1 MLFFFLLVVLHH
13 NKLTHTDLKP
23 ENILFVESDYI
34 VKYNAKMV
42 SLFLVSPHLNLE
54 IRASVFIWAL
64 KYVQKG
70 QVIEL
75 GFLEICFVLFEMY
88 CLSSKPVILL

>member
-1 MLFFFLLVVLHH
+1 MDFFPFFLVVLHH

-42 SLFLVSPHLNLE
+42 SLFFLLALNF
-54 IRASVFIWAL
+54 FIWTL
-64 KYVQKG
+64 TKK
-70 QVIEL
+70 
-75 GFLEICFVLFEMY
+75 
-88 CLSSKPVILL
+88 

>member
-1 MLFFFLLVVLHH
+1 MEYCSFFLVVLHH

-42 SLFLVSPHLNLE
+42 SLFFVSQL
-54 IRASVFIWAL
+54 
-64 KYVQKG
+64 
-70 QVIEL
+70 EL
-75 GFLEICFVLFEMY
+75 GCFCLQLNFYFKKYELQRSSGILDFFFFLCSLRCTNFLPSE
-88 CLSSKPVILL
+88 

>member
-1 MLFFFLLVVLHH
+1 MCKLWNTVLFFLVVLHH

-42 SLFLVSPHLNLE
+42 SLFFCFSKLE
-54 IRASVFIWAL
+54 LYYF
-64 KYVQKG
+64 
-70 QVIEL
+70 
-75 GFLEICFVLFEMY
+75 
-88 CLSSKPVILL
+88 CLHWSFS

>member
-1 MLFFFLLVVLHH
+1 MCKLWNTLLFFLVVLHH

-42 SLFLVSPHLNLE
+42 SLFFVSPNLSCT
-54 IRASVFIWAL
+54 ASVFIETSL
-64 KYVQKG
+64 KKR
-70 QVIEL
+70 
-75 GFLEICFVLFEMY
+75 
-88 CLSSKPVILL
+88 

>member
-1 MLFFFLLVVLHH
+1 MCKLWNTVLFFLVVLHH

-42 SLFLVSPHLNLE
+42 SLFFVSSNLNCTT
-54 IRASVFIWAL
+54 SVFTGASL
-64 KYVQKG
+64 KKKNKT
-70 QVIEL
+70 ETT
-75 GFLEICFVLFEMY
+75 
-88 CLSSKPVILL
+88 SN

>member
-1 MLFFFLLVVLHH
+1 MFIFFCLGNECVNMEYCSFFFLVVLHH

-42 SLFLVSPHLNLE
+42 SLFFVSPGLN
-54 IRASVFIWAL
+54 
-64 KYVQKG
+64 
-70 QVIEL
+70 
-75 GFLEICFVLFEMY
+75 
-88 CLSSKPVILL
+88 

>member
-1 MLFFFLLVVLHH
+1 MCKLWNTVLFFLLVLHH

-42 SLFLVSPHLNLE
+42 SLFFLSPNFNCTTC
-54 IRASVFIWAL
+54 VFIETSL
-64 KYVQKG
+64 KK
-70 QVIEL
+70 
-75 GFLEICFVLFEMY
+75 
-88 CLSSKPVILL
+88 KKDNK

>member
-1 MLFFFLLVVLHH
+1 MCKLWNTVVFFLVVLHH

-42 SLFLVSPHLNLE
+42 SLFFVSQNLSCST
-54 IRASVFIWAL
+54 SVFIETSH
-64 KYVQKG
+64 KKR
-70 QVIEL
+70 
-75 GFLEICFVLFEMY
+75 
-88 CLSSKPVILL
+88 KRDNK

>member
-1 MLFFFLLVVLHH
+1 M
-13 NKLTHTDLKP
+13 
-23 ENILFVESDYI
+23 ESDYI

-54 IRASVFIWAL
+54 IRAFVFIWAL
-64 KYVQKG
+64 KYVQNS

-75 GFLEICFVLFEMY
+75 GSLETYFVLFEVY
-88 CLSSKPVILL
+88 CLSSKPVILLSFKLNLITS

>member
-1 MLFFFLLVVLHH
+1 MLFFFFLVVLHH

-42 SLFLVSPHLNLE
+42 SLFFVSPNLNW
-54 IRASVFIWAL
+54 ATSVFICTFL
-64 KYVQKG
+64 KQNKKSMCRKVK
-70 QVIEL
+70 
-75 GFLEICFVLFEMY
+75 
-88 CLSSKPVILL
+88 

>member
-1 MLFFFLLVVLHH
+1 MEYCRFFFLVVLHH

-42 SLFLVSPHLNLE
+42 SLFFVSLFLFT
-54 IRASVFIWAL
+54 S
-64 KYVQKG
+64 
-70 QVIEL
+70 EL
-75 GFLEICFVLFEMY
+75 FF
-88 CLSSKPVILL
+88 KK